1 MVVVVGVQL
10 MMMIIVKLA
19 FSFKD
24 CLDNHNQPTE
34 RARQLT
40 SPWLGAERCFFL
52 KTTVFFWCSS
62 KAARKSR
69 VLEVRSVTES

>member
-1 MVVVVGVQL
+1 MVVLVGVQL
-10 MMMIIVKLA
+10 MMMMMMMMIIVKLA
-19 FSFKD
+19 FSLKD

-52 KTTVFFWCSS
+52 KTTFFF
-62 KAARKSR
+62 
-69 VLEVRSVTES
+69 VLL